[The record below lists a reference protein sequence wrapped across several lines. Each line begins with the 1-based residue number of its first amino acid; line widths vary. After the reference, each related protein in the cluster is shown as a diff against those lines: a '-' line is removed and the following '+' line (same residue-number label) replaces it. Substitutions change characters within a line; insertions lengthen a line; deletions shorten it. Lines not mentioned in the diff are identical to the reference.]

1 MNSKAALARLVTN
14 PPRETLWIESE
25 ADLGVICGPAH
36 AMTNAPEIQSISAA
50 EVDFE
55 TVFLEH
61 FGRVA
66 GLLTRMLGD
75 RAQAE
80 QVAGDVFWRLY
91 SENRGLLLSGKIA
104 RWLYTTA
111 TRAGIDALRAAAR
124 RERYEQAAALDAQSI
139 ETGRQL
145 EDLLRAERRKKV
157 QSVLRAMKPAQA
169 QVILL
174 RAEGASYKELAEALG
189 VAVSG
194 VGTLLARAEA
204 EFRRRYLQQNAD
216 KEEL

>member
-1 MNSKAALARLVTN
+1 
-14 PPRETLWIESE
+14 
-25 ADLGVICGPAH
+25 
-36 AMTNAPEIQSISAA
+36 MTNAPEARPLSAA
-50 EVDFE
+50 AVDFE

-91 SENRGLLLSGKIA
+91 SQKRALLLSGNIA
-104 RWLYTTA
+104 PWLYTTA
-111 TRAGIDALRAAAR
+111 TRAGIDALRTAAR
-124 RERYEQAAALDAQSI
+124 RERYEQAAALNAQSI
-139 ETGRQL
+139 EPGSQL
-145 EDLLRAERRKKV
+145 EDLLVAERRKKV
-157 QSVLRAMKPAQA
+157 QSVLRDMKPAKA
-169 QVILL
+169 QIILL

-194 VGTLLARAEA
+194 VGTLLTRAEA
-204 EFRRRYLQQNAD
+204 DFRRRYLQLNGG
-216 KEEL
+216 KEQL

>member
-1 MNSKAALARLVTN
+1 MSQ
-14 PPRETLWIESE
+14 I
-25 ADLGVICGPAH
+25 D
-36 AMTNAPEIQSISAA
+36 
-50 EVDFE
+50 VDFE
-55 TVFLEH
+55 TVFLEY

-111 TRAGIDALRAAAR
+111 TRAGIDAMRAAAR
-124 RERYEQAAALDAQSI
+124 RMRYEQAAVLDVPGEGI
-139 ETGRQL
+139 EPGSQL
-145 EDLLRAERRKKV
+145 EDLLRTERRKKV
-157 QSVLRAMKPAQA
+157 QSVLREMKPAQA
-169 QVILL
+169 QIILL

-189 VAVSG
+189 VAVSS
-194 VGTLLARAEA
+194 VGTLLIRAEA
-204 EFRRRYLQQNAD
+204 EFRRRYLQLNGG

>member
-1 MNSKAALARLVTN
+1 
-14 PPRETLWIESE
+14 
-25 ADLGVICGPAH
+25 
-36 AMTNAPEIQSISAA
+36 MTNAPEVRSVSQVDI
-50 EVDFE
+50 DFE
-55 TVFLEH
+55 TVFLEN

-111 TRAGIDALRAAAR
+111 TRAGIDTMRAAAR
-124 RERYEQAAALDAQSI
+124 RIRYEQAAVLDAPGKSI
-139 ETGRQL
+139 EPGSQL
-145 EDLLRAERRKKV
+145 DDLLRAEQRKKV
-157 QSVLRAMKPAQA
+157 QAVLREMKPAQA
-169 QVILL
+169 QIILL

-189 VAVSG
+189 VAVNSA
-194 VGTLLARAEA
+194 GTLLIRAEA
-204 EFRRRYLQQNAD
+204 DFRRRYLQLNGG

>member
-1 MNSKAALARLVTN
+1 
-14 PPRETLWIESE
+14 
-25 ADLGVICGPAH
+25 
-36 AMTNAPEIQSISAA
+36 MTNAPETRPVSAA
-50 EVDFE
+50 DVGFE
-55 TVFLEH
+55 AVFLEH

-66 GLLTRMLGD
+66 GLLSRMLGD

-91 SENRGLLLSGKIA
+91 SEKRGLLVSGKIA

-111 TRAGIDALRAAAR
+111 TRAGIDAMRAAAR
-124 RERYEQAAALDAQSI
+124 RTRYEQAAVLDAQSEGI
-139 ETGRQL
+139 EPGRQL

-157 QSVLRAMKPAQA
+157 QSVLREMKPAQA
-169 QVILL
+169 QIILL

-194 VGTLLARAEA
+194 VGTLLTRAEA
-204 EFRRRYLQQNAD
+204 DFRRRYVQVNGD
-216 KEEL
+216 KEEI

>member
-1 MNSKAALARLVTN
+1 
-14 PPRETLWIESE
+14 
-25 ADLGVICGPAH
+25 
-36 AMTNAPEIQSISAA
+36 MTNAPEVRPVAA
-50 EVDFE
+50 PDVDFE

-75 RAQAE
+75 RTQAE
-80 QVAGDVFWRLY
+80 QVAGDIFWRLY
-91 SENRGLLLSGKIA
+91 SRKRGLLLSGKIA
-104 RWLYTTA
+104 PWLYTAA

-157 QSVLRAMKPAQA
+157 QSVLREMKPAQA
-169 QVILL
+169 QMILL

-189 VAVSG
+189 VASSG

-204 EFRRRYLQQNAD
+204 DFRRRYLQVNGG